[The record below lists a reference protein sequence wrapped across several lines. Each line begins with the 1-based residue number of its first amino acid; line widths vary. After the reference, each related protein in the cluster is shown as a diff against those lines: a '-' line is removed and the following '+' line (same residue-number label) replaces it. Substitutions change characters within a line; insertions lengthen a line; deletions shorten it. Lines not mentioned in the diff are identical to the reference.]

1 MDRLFQDVRVA
12 VRTLARHRAF
22 TLVATLTLALGVG
35 ATTALFSVVYAV
47 LLRPLPYADAAQLVT
62 IGQVTKGRGQ
72 AAVDGSVSHLNYLDW
87 KRETRTVQSMS
98 LWARSR
104 FIVTNLGDAEVVDAA
119 VVSPDF
125 FRVFKAAPVVGRTF
139 TEDED
144 RPAGPL
150 AIVVSHRF
158 WQERL
163 GGRAEVLS
171 QVVEISGRPRPIVG
185 VAPRG
190 FDFPMGADL
199 WMPLANDDQ
208 GCGRD
213 CVYSNAIARLSE
225 GATVDAARAELTG
238 IAASLEAA
246 YPAANANITVD
257 VTTLHD
263 RIVGDVRLALVIL
276 LGAVA
281 MVLLIAC
288 ANVANLV
295 LVRGAAR
302 QNELAVRTALGA
314 GRRGLVSYL
323 LTENL
328 LLALAGGF
336 TGLVVAAWGVD
347 LLRWLAPPNLPRLD
361 EVAFDVPAFLF
372 ALGLVGVTTVLFGLG
387 PSVRLSRVPLARAL
401 GQRGTVDG
409 GGGASRAGLLVA
421 EVGLALVLLLAA
433 GLMLRSL
440 AAQQR
445 IDPGFRSEGI
455 TTFLLSLPA
464 ARYPADRVVP
474 TFDQLDADLAALP
487 GVESVARI
495 SGLPLGTSEN
505 VLNFGRTDRPV
516 PDPGQVP
523 TALYRVVDPE
533 YFQAMSIPL
542 LAGRAFQAS
551 DRDLAPRVAIV
562 SRELADAYF
571 PGEDPVGRTI
581 RLNGP
586 DAVQIVGIAA
596 NVRSQQLQ
604 ADAAPELYVPHAQA
618 GSRAIT
624 FVLKSTLA
632 TPQLLNAAR
641 DVVRRLDTR
650 LPLVFPSSFRDL
662 EQAALSRPRFYLWL
676 LGLFAA
682 LAVTLAAVGIY
693 GVVAYAVTRRTRE
706 IGVRMALGARRREVV
721 ALMLWYGL
729 RPAMAGVAAGLAV
742 ASGASRLIEGLL
754 YEVQPSD
761 PLTLVAVT
769 AALLVVAGLACAL
782 PALRASRVPPSEAL
796 RGE

>member
-1 MDRLFQDVRVA
+1 MDRFAQDLRVA
-12 VRTLARHRAF
+12 ARTLSRHRSF
-22 TLVATLTLALGVG
+22 TLVAAMTLALGVG
-35 ATTALFSVVYAV
+35 ATTALFSVVYGV
-47 LLRPLPYADAAQLVT
+47 LLRPLPYADAPQLIT
-62 IGQVTKGRGQ
+62 IGQVTKGSGQ

-87 KRETRTVQSMS
+87 KREARTLQSMS

-144 RPAGPL
+144 RPAGPP
-150 AIVVSHRF
+150 AIVVSHGF
-158 WQERL
+158 WRERL
-163 GGRAEVLS
+163 GGRSDVLS
-171 QVVEISGRPRPIVG
+171 QVIEISGRPRPIVG
-185 VAPRG
+185 VAPPG

-199 WMPLANDDQ
+199 WMPLANDDRA
-208 GCGRD
+208 CGRD

-328 LLALAGGF
+328 LLALAGGL

-372 ALGLVGVTTVLFGLG
+372 ALGLVGVTTLLFGLG

-409 GGGASRAGLLVA
+409 GRGASRAGLLVA

-464 ARYPADRVVP
+464 VRYPADRVVP
-474 TFDQLDADLAALP
+474 TFEQVDAELAALP

-505 VLNFGRTDRPV
+505 VLNFARTDRPV
-516 PDPGQVP
+516 PAPGQVP

-533 YFQAMSIPL
+533 YFQTMSIPL

-551 DRDLAPRVAIV
+551 DRDVAPRVAIV
-562 SRELADAYF
+562 SRELADRHF
-571 PGEDPVGRTI
+571 PGENPVGKTI
-581 RLNGP
+581 QLNGP
-586 DAVQIVGIAA
+586 GDVQIVGIAA

-624 FVLKSTLA
+624 FVIKSALP
-632 TPQLLNAAR
+632 TPQVLNAAR
-641 DVVRRLDTR
+641 DVVRQLDTR
-650 LPLVFPSSFRDL
+650 LPLVFPGSLRGL
-662 EQAALSRPRFYLWL
+662 EESALSRPRFYLWL
-676 LGLFAA
+676 LAVFAG
-682 LAVTLAAVGIY
+682 LAVLLAAVGIY
-693 GVVAYAVTRRTRE
+693 GVVAYAVSERTRE

-729 RPAMAGVAAGLAV
+729 RPAIAGVAAGLAV
-742 ASGASRLIEGLL
+742 ASAASRLIEGLL

-761 PLTLVAVT
+761 PLTIAAVT
-769 AALLVVAGLACAL
+769 AALLAVAGLACAL
-782 PALRASRVPPSEAL
+782 PALRASRVPPAEAL